1 MKRVSGCHWLK
12 TLSQSMSDFGWSKKG
27 KDFTVQLIP
36 ISSLPLA
43 YFTHWG
49 CYHPFWASF
58 LHPYKS
64 DCNTCQVSQF
74 WGSTQAPSGNHGSRC
89 SAPSRYASSFLPEG
103 PCQTYVLFWYNRC
116 VLVFSEGTNSICF
129 LKSISCMPLALEG
142 LCYSLNHLAFSIQL
156 AQHRDFKSSLKI
168 NLIPNMIYNVPS
180 NSSFTRESA
189 INYWQMH
196 PRRRSSLRT
205 RRWSENRAS
214 TP

>member
-1 MKRVSGCHWLK
+1 
-12 TLSQSMSDFGWSKKG
+12 MSDFGWSKKG

-43 YFTHWG
+43 HFMHWA
-49 CYHPFWASF
+49 CYQPFWASF

-64 DCNTCQVSQF
+64 DRNTCQVSQF
-74 WGSTQAPSGNHGSRC
+74 WGSTQAPSGDHGSRC
-89 SAPSRYASSFLPEG
+89 SAPSRYSSSFLPEG
-103 PCQTYVLFWYNRC
+103 PRQTYVLFWYNRR
-116 VLVFSEGTNSICF
+116 VLVFSEGTSSICF
-129 LKSISCMPLALEG
+129 LKSVSCMPLALEG

-189 INYWQMH
+189 INYWQMY